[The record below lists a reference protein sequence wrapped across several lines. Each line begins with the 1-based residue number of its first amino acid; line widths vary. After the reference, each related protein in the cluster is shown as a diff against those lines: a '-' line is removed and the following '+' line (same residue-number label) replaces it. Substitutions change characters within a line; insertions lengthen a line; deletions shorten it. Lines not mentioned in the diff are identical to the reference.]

1 MKVFS
6 RKKNVLLRS
15 IFQIMNNKVKGYLF
29 AAISAA
35 TYGMNPL
42 FALPLYEGGM
52 DLYSVLFFR
61 YLFAIPILAIMLK
74 IRRRD
79 FSIEKADLMPLI
91 ILGILFAL
99 SSITLFSSY
108 HHMDV
113 GIASTILF
121 VYPIMVALIMFI
133 FFKERI
139 SAKTMACIAVALL
152 GIALLCNSG
161 EGAVITA
168 KGVLFVLGSSL
179 SYSIYIV
186 LVNKSRIKKM
196 ATIKVTLYVLAIGW
210 IIFAIRALAS
220 GVLTTPPAE
229 KWWLWANIIALSVF
243 PTVISLICTTEA
255 IQYIGSTPT
264 AILGVL
270 EPVTAVFFGIVV
282 FHEVITTRILIG
294 LILVI
299 TSVTFVVAGG
309 NIEKALL
316 RLRKMFPKLKT
327 KDKRQK
333 TKDNSPMV

>member
-1 MKVFS
+1 
-6 RKKNVLLRS
+6 
-15 IFQIMNNKVKGYLF
+15 MNNKIKGYLF
-29 AAISAA
+29 AAISAV

-79 FSIEKADLMPLI
+79 FSIEKKDIMPLI

-108 HHMDV
+108 HHMDA

-121 VYPIMVALIMFI
+121 VYPIIVALIMFI
-133 FFKERI
+133 FFKEKI
-139 SAKTMACIAVALL
+139 SSKTIACIAVALV
-152 GIALLCNSG
+152 GIALLCKSG
-161 EGAVITA
+161 EGAVVST
-168 KGVLFVLGSSL
+168 KGILFVLSSAL

-186 LVNKSRIKKM
+186 MVNKSRIKKM
-196 ATIKVTLYVLAIGW
+196 ATIKVTLYVLAVGW
-210 IIFAIRALAS
+210 IIFALRALAS

-282 FHEVITTRILIG
+282 FNEVMTTRIAIG

-309 NIEKALL
+309 NIGKILL
-316 RLRKMFPKLKT
+316 RLRKMFPKKKLK
-327 KDKRQK
+327 
-333 TKDNSPMV
+333 

>member
-1 MKVFS
+1 M
-6 RKKNVLLRS
+6 RT
-15 IFQIMNNKVKGYLF
+15 IFQIMNNKIKGYLF
-29 AAISAA
+29 AAISAV

-42 FALPLYEGGM
+42 FALPLYDAGM
-52 DLYSVLFFR
+52 DLFSVLFFR
-61 YLFAIPILAIMLK
+61 YLIAIPILAIMLK

-79 FSIEKADLMPLI
+79 FSIEKKDIMPLI

-108 HHMDV
+108 HHMDA

-133 FFKERI
+133 FFKEKI
-139 SAKTMACIAVALL
+139 SSKTIACIAVALV
-152 GIALLCNSG
+152 GIALLCKSG
-161 EGAVITA
+161 EGAVVST
-168 KGVLFVLGSSL
+168 KGILFVLGSAH

-186 LVNKSRIKKM
+186 MVNKSRIKKM
-196 ATIKVTLYVLAIGW
+196 ATIKVTLYVLAVGW
-210 IIFAIRALAS
+210 IIFAVRALAS
-220 GVLTTPPAE
+220 GALTTPPAE

-282 FHEVITTRILIG
+282 FNEVMTTRIAIG

-309 NIEKALL
+309 NIGKILL
-316 RLRKMFPKLKT
+316 RLRKMFPA
-327 KDKRQK
+327 KRR
-333 TKDNSPMV
+333 

>member
-1 MKVFS
+1 MKAFS
-6 RKKNVLLRS
+6 KKKTYFCALFF
-15 IFQIMNNKVKGYLF
+15 IIMNNKIKGYLF
-29 AAISAA
+29 AAISAV

-42 FALPLYEGGM
+42 FALPLYKAGM
-52 DLYSVLFFR
+52 DLFSVLFFR
-61 YLFAIPILAIMLK
+61 YLIAIPILAVMLK
-74 IRRRD
+74 IRRRN
-79 FSIEKADLMPLI
+79 FSFERKDVIPLI
-91 ILGILFAL
+91 ILGVLFAL

-108 HHMDV
+108 HHMDA

-133 FFKERI
+133 FFKEKI
-139 SAKTMACIAVALL
+139 SIKTMACIAVALL

-161 EGAVITA
+161 EGAVVSM
-168 KGVLFVLGSSL
+168 KGVLFVIGSAL

-186 LVNKSRIKKM
+186 FVNKSRIKKM
-196 ATIKVTLYVLAIGW
+196 ATIKVTMYVLLVGW
-210 IIFAIRALAS
+210 IIFAIRALAC
-220 GVLTTPPAE
+220 GTLTTPPSE
-229 KWWLWANIIALSVF
+229 SWWLWGNIIALSIF

-282 FHEVITTRILIG
+282 FHEVMTTRIAIG

-299 TSVTFVVAGG
+299 TSVTFVIAGG
-309 NIEKALL
+309 NIGKILL

-327 KDKRQK
+327 KDK
-333 TKDNSPMV
+333 

>member
-1 MKVFS
+1 
-6 RKKNVLLRS
+6 
-15 IFQIMNNKVKGYLF
+15 MNNKIKGYLF
-29 AAISAA
+29 AAISAV

-42 FALPLYEGGM
+42 FALPLYDAGM
-52 DLYSVLFFR
+52 DLFSVLFFR
-61 YLFAIPILAIMLK
+61 YLIAIPILAVMLK

-79 FSIEKADLMPLI
+79 FSIEKKDIMPLI

-108 HHMDV
+108 HHMDA

-121 VYPIMVALIMFI
+121 VYPIIVALIMFI
-133 FFKERI
+133 FFKEKI
-139 SAKTMACIAVALL
+139 SSKTIACIAVALV
-152 GIALLCNSG
+152 GIALLCKSG
-161 EGAVITA
+161 EGAVVST
-168 KGVLFVLGSSL
+168 KGVLFVLGSAL

-186 LVNKSRIKKM
+186 MVNKSRIKKM
-196 ATIKVTLYVLAIGW
+196 ATIKVTLYVLAVGW
-210 IIFAIRALAS
+210 IIFAVRALAS

-282 FHEVITTRILIG
+282 FNEVMTTRIAIG

-309 NIEKALL
+309 NIGKILL
-316 RLRKMFPKLKT
+316 RLRKMFPKKKLK
-327 KDKRQK
+327 
-333 TKDNSPMV
+333 

>member
-1 MKVFS
+1 
-6 RKKNVLLRS
+6 
-15 IFQIMNNKVKGYLF
+15 MNNKVKGYLF

-79 FSIEKADLMPLI
+79 FSIGKADIAPLI

-108 HHMDV
+108 HHMDA

-121 VYPIMVALIMFI
+121 VYPIMVALIMFF
-133 FFKERI
+133 FFKEKI
-139 SAKTMACIAVALL
+139 SAKTIACIAVALL
-152 GIALLCNSG
+152 GIALLCKSG
-161 EGAVITA
+161 EGAVVSI
-168 KGVLFVLGSSL
+168 KGVLFVLGSAL

-186 LVNKSRIKKM
+186 FVNKSRINKM
-196 ATIKVTLYVLAIGW
+196 ATIKVTMYVLTVGW
-210 IIFAIRALAS
+210 IIFAAKSLIDGQLKTPS
-220 GVLTTPPAE
+220 SEEWYLWFCVL
-229 KWWLWANIIALSVF
+229 ALSIF
-243 PTVISLICTTEA
+243 PTIISLICTTEA

-270 EPVTAVFFGIVV
+270 EPVTAVFFGVV
-282 FHEVITTRILIG
+282 IFGEILTTRIVIG

-299 TSVTFVVAGG
+299 TSVTFVVAGDNLG
-309 NIEKALL
+309 KILL
-316 RLRKMFPKLKT
+316 RLRKMFPS
-327 KDKRQK
+327 KRH
-333 TKDNSPMV
+333 

>member
-1 MKVFS
+1 
-6 RKKNVLLRS
+6 
-15 IFQIMNNKVKGYLF
+15 MNNKVKGYLF

-79 FSIEKADLMPLI
+79 FSIGKADIAPLI

-108 HHMDV
+108 HHMDA

-121 VYPIMVALIMFI
+121 VYPIMVALIMFF
-133 FFKERI
+133 FFKEKI
-139 SAKTMACIAVALL
+139 SAKTIACIAVALL
-152 GIALLCNSG
+152 GIALLCKSG
-161 EGAVITA
+161 EGAVVSI
-168 KGVLFVLGSSL
+168 KGVLFVLGSAL

-186 LVNKSRIKKM
+186 FVNKSRINKM
-196 ATIKVTLYVLAIGW
+196 ATIKVTMYVLTVGW
-210 IIFAIRALAS
+210 IIFAIKSLIS
-220 GVLTTPPAE
+220 GTLTTPPAE
-229 KWWLWANIIALSVF
+229 KWWLWGNILALSIF

-255 IQYIGSTPT
+255 IQCIGSTPT

-270 EPVTAVFFGIVV
+270 EPVTAVFFGVV
-282 FHEVITTRILIG
+282 IFGEILTTRIVIG

-299 TSVTFVVAGG
+299 TSVTFVVAGDNLG
-309 NIEKALL
+309 KILL
-316 RLRKMFPKLKT
+316 RLRKMFPS
-327 KDKRQK
+327 KRH
-333 TKDNSPMV
+333 

>member
-1 MKVFS
+1 MKIFS

-61 YLFAIPILAIMLK
+61 YLFAIPILAAMLK

-79 FSIEKADLMPLI
+79 FSIEKKDFLPLI

-152 GIALLCNSG
+152 GIALLCKSS
-161 EGAVITA
+161 EGAVISTN
-168 KGVLFVLGSSL
+168 GILFVLGSSL
-179 SYSIYIV
+179 SYAIYIV
-186 LVNKSRIKKM
+186 YVNKSRINKM

-299 TSVTFVVAGG
+299 TSVTFVVAGDKIG
-309 NIEKALL
+309 GILL
-316 RLRKMFPKLKT
+316 RLRKMFPKL
-327 KDKRQK
+327 R
-333 TKDNSPMV
+333 N

>member
-1 MKVFS
+1 MH
-6 RKKNVLLRS
+6 S
-15 IFQIMNNKVKGYLF
+15 IFQIMNNKIKGYLF

-79 FSIEKADLMPLI
+79 FSVEKKDIMPLI
-91 ILGILFAL
+91 ILGVLFAL

-121 VYPIMVALIMFI
+121 VYPIMVALIMFL
-133 FFKERI
+133 FFKEKI
-139 SAKTMACIAVALL
+139 SAKTIACIAVALL
-152 GIALLCNSG
+152 GIALLCKSG
-161 EGAVITA
+161 EGAVVST
-168 KGVLFVLGSSL
+168 KGVLFVIGSAL

-186 LVNKSRIKKM
+186 FVNKSRINKM
-196 ATIKVTLYVLAIGW
+196 ATIKVTMYVLTVGW
-210 IIFAIRALAS
+210 LIFAAKSLIDGQLKTPS
-220 GVLTTPPAE
+220 SEEWYLWFCVL
-229 KWWLWANIIALSVF
+229 ALSIF
-243 PTVISLICTTEA
+243 PTIISLICTTEA

-270 EPVTAVFFGIVV
+270 EPVTAVFFGVV
-282 FHEVITTRILIG
+282 IFGEILTTRIVIG

-299 TSVTFVVAGG
+299 TSVTFVVAGDNLG
-309 NIEKALL
+309 KILL
-316 RLRKMFPKLKT
+316 RLRKMFPS
-327 KDKRQK
+327 KR
-333 TKDNSPMV
+333 V

>member
-1 MKVFS
+1 
-6 RKKNVLLRS
+6 
-15 IFQIMNNKVKGYLF
+15 MNNKVKGYLF

-42 FALPLYEGGM
+42 LALPLYKGGI

-61 YLFAIPILAIMLK
+61 YLFAIHILAIMLK

-79 FSIEKADLMPLI
+79 FSIEKKDIMPLI

-108 HHMDV
+108 HHMDA

-121 VYPIMVALIMFI
+121 VYPIIVALIMFI
-133 FFKERI
+133 FFKEKI
-139 SAKTMACIAVALL
+139 SAKTIACIAVALV
-152 GIALLCNSG
+152 GIALLCKSE
-161 EGAVITA
+161 EGAVVST
-168 KGVLFVLGSSL
+168 KGILFILGSAL

-186 LVNKSRIKKM
+186 MVNKSRIKKM
-196 ATIKVTLYVLAIGW
+196 ATIKVTLYVLAVGW
-210 IIFAIRALAS
+210 IIFAARALAS
-220 GVLTTPPAE
+220 GVLTTPPSE

-270 EPVTAVFFGIVV
+270 EPVTAVFFGIIV
-282 FHEVITTRILIG
+282 FNEVMTTRIAIG

-309 NIEKALL
+309 NIGKILL
-316 RLRKMFPKLKT
+316 RLRKMFPA
-327 KDKRQK
+327 KRR
-333 TKDNSPMV
+333 

>member
-6 RKKNVLLRS
+6 KKKNVLLRS

-42 FALPLYEGGM
+42 FALPLYDGGM

-79 FSIEKADLMPLI
+79 FSIEKADVVPLI

-121 VYPIMVALIMFI
+121 VYPIMVALIMFF
-133 FFKERI
+133 FFKEKI
-139 SAKTMACIAVALL
+139 SIKTIACIAVALL
-152 GIALLCNSG
+152 GIALLCKSG
-161 EGAVITA
+161 EGAVVSA
-168 KGVLFVLGSSL
+168 EGVLFVLGSAL

-186 LVNKSRIKKM
+186 LVNKSRIRKM
-196 ATIKVTLYVLAIGW
+196 ATIKVTMYVLSIGWLVFAAKALISGQLNTPSSEQWYLWFYVLA
-210 IIFAIRALAS
+210 
-220 GVLTTPPAE
+220 
-229 KWWLWANIIALSVF
+229 LSIF
-243 PTVISLICTTEA
+243 PTIISLICTTEA
-255 IQYIGSTPT
+255 IQCIGSTPT

-270 EPVTAVFFGIVV
+270 EPVTAVFFGIVI
-282 FHEVITTRILIG
+282 FDEIMTTRIALG

-299 TSVTFVVAGG
+299 ISVTFVIAGG
-309 NIEKALL
+309 NIGKALL
-316 RLRKMFPKLKT
+316 RLRKMFPS
-327 KDKRQK
+327 KRH
-333 TKDNSPMV
+333 

>member
-1 MKVFS
+1 
-6 RKKNVLLRS
+6 
-15 IFQIMNNKVKGYLF
+15 MNNKIKGYLF

-79 FSIEKADLMPLI
+79 FSVEKKDIMPLI
-91 ILGILFAL
+91 ILGVLFAL

-121 VYPIMVALIMFI
+121 VYPIMVALIMFL
-133 FFKERI
+133 FFKEKI
-139 SAKTMACIAVALL
+139 SAKTIACIAVALL
-152 GIALLCNSG
+152 GIALLCKSG
-161 EGAVITA
+161 EGAVVSA
-168 KGVLFVLGSSL
+168 KGVLFVIGSAL

-186 LVNKSRIKKM
+186 FVNKSRINKM
-196 ATIKVTLYVLAIGW
+196 ATIKVTMYVLTVGW
-210 IIFAIRALAS
+210 IIFAAKSLIDGQLNTPS
-220 GVLTTPPAE
+220 SEEWYLWFYVL
-229 KWWLWANIIALSVF
+229 ALSIF
-243 PTVISLICTTEA
+243 PTIISLICTTEA
-255 IQYIGSTPT
+255 IQCIGSTPT

-270 EPVTAVFFGIVV
+270 EPVTAVFFGVV
-282 FHEVITTRILIG
+282 IFGEILTTRIVIG

-299 TSVTFVVAGG
+299 TSVTFVVAGDNLG
-309 NIEKALL
+309 KILL
-316 RLRKMFPKLKT
+316 RLRKMFPS
-327 KDKRQK
+327 KRH
-333 TKDNSPMV
+333 

>member
-1 MKVFS
+1 M
-6 RKKNVLLRS
+6 RT
-15 IFQIMNNKVKGYLF
+15 IFQIMNNKIKGYLF
-29 AAISAA
+29 AAISAV

-42 FALPLYEGGM
+42 FALPLYDAGM
-52 DLYSVLFFR
+52 DLFSVLFFR
-61 YLFAIPILAIMLK
+61 YLIAIPILAVMLK

-79 FSIEKADLMPLI
+79 FSIEKKDIMPLI

-108 HHMDV
+108 HHMDA

-121 VYPIMVALIMFI
+121 VYPIIVALIMFI
-133 FFKERI
+133 FFKEKI
-139 SAKTMACIAVALL
+139 SSKTIACIAVALV
-152 GIALLCNSG
+152 GIALLCKSG
-161 EGAVITA
+161 EGAVVST
-168 KGVLFVLGSSL
+168 KGILFVLGSAL

-186 LVNKSRIKKM
+186 MVNKSRIKKM
-196 ATIKVTLYVLAIGW
+196 ATIKVTLYVLAVGW
-210 IIFAIRALAS
+210 IIFAVRALAS
-220 GVLTTPPAE
+220 EVLTIPPAE

-282 FHEVITTRILIG
+282 FNEVMTTRIVIG

-309 NIEKALL
+309 NIGKILL
-316 RLRKMFPKLKT
+316 RLRKMFPKKKLK
-327 KDKRQK
+327 
-333 TKDNSPMV
+333 

>member
-1 MKVFS
+1 M
-6 RKKNVLLRS
+6 RT
-15 IFQIMNNKVKGYLF
+15 IFQIMNNKIKGYLF
-29 AAISAA
+29 AAISAV

-42 FALPLYEGGM
+42 FALPLYNAGM
-52 DLYSVLFFR
+52 DLFSVLFFR
-61 YLFAIPILAIMLK
+61 YLIAIPILAVMLK

-79 FSIEKADLMPLI
+79 FSIEKKDIMPLI

-108 HHMDV
+108 HHMDA

-121 VYPIMVALIMFI
+121 VYPIIVALIMFI
-133 FFKERI
+133 FFKEKI
-139 SAKTMACIAVALL
+139 SSKTIACIAVALV
-152 GIALLCNSG
+152 GIALLCKSG
-161 EGAVITA
+161 EGAVVST
-168 KGVLFVLGSSL
+168 KGILFVLGSAL

-186 LVNKSRIKKM
+186 MVNKSRIKKM
-196 ATIKVTLYVLAIGW
+196 ATIKVTLYVLAVGW
-210 IIFAIRALAS
+210 IIFALRALAS
-220 GVLTTPPAE
+220 GVLTIPPAE
-229 KWWLWANIIALSVF
+229 KWWLWTNIIALSVF

-282 FHEVITTRILIG
+282 FNEVMTTRIAIG

-309 NIEKALL
+309 NIGKILL
-316 RLRKMFPKLKT
+316 RLRKMFPKKKLK
-327 KDKRQK
+327 
-333 TKDNSPMV
+333 

>member
-1 MKVFS
+1 M
-6 RKKNVLLRS
+6 RT
-15 IFQIMNNKVKGYLF
+15 IFQIMNNKIKGYLF
-29 AAISAA
+29 AAISAV

-79 FSIEKADLMPLI
+79 FSIEKKDIMPLI

-108 HHMDV
+108 HHMDA

-121 VYPIMVALIMFI
+121 VYPIMVALIMFL
-133 FFKERI
+133 FFKEKI
-139 SAKTMACIAVALL
+139 SAKTIACIAVALV
-152 GIALLCNSG
+152 GIALLCKSG
-161 EGAVITA
+161 EGAVVST
-168 KGVLFVLGSSL
+168 KGVLFVLGSAL

-186 LVNKSRIKKM
+186 FVNKSRIKKM
-196 ATIKVTLYVLAIGW
+196 ATIKVTMYVLTVGW
-210 IIFAIRALAS
+210 IIFAAKALID
-220 GVLTTPPAE
+220 GRLTTPSPE
-229 KWWLWANIIALSVF
+229 EWYLWFCVIALSIF
-243 PTVISLICTTEA
+243 PTIISLICTTEA

-270 EPVTAVFFGIVV
+270 EPVTAVFFGVV
-282 FHEVITTRILIG
+282 IFGEVLTTRIVIG

-309 NIEKALL
+309 NIGKILL
-316 RLRKMFPKLKT
+316 RLRKMFPKKKLK
-327 KDKRQK
+327 
-333 TKDNSPMV
+333 

>member
-1 MKVFS
+1 
-6 RKKNVLLRS
+6 
-15 IFQIMNNKVKGYLF
+15 MNNKIKGYLF

-42 FALPLYEGGM
+42 FALPLYDAGM
-52 DLYSVLFFR
+52 DLFSVLFFR
-61 YLFAIPILAIMLK
+61 YLIAIPILAVMLK

-79 FSIEKADLMPLI
+79 FSIEKKDIMPLI

-108 HHMDV
+108 HHMDA

-121 VYPIMVALIMFI
+121 VYPIIVALIMFI
-133 FFKERI
+133 FFKEKI
-139 SAKTMACIAVALL
+139 SSKTIACIAVALV
-152 GIALLCNSG
+152 GIALLCKSG
-161 EGAVITA
+161 EGAVVST
-168 KGVLFVLGSSL
+168 KGVLFVLGSAL

-186 LVNKSRIKKM
+186 MVNKSRIKKM
-196 ATIKVTLYVLAIGW
+196 ATIKVTMYVLTVGW
-210 IIFAIRALAS
+210 IIFAAKALID
-220 GVLTTPPAE
+220 GRLTTPSSE
-229 KWWLWANIIALSVF
+229 EWYLWFCVIALSIF
-243 PTVISLICTTEA
+243 PTIISLICTTEA

-282 FHEVITTRILIG
+282 FNEVMTTRIAIG

-309 NIEKALL
+309 NIGKILL
-316 RLRKMFPKLKT
+316 RLRKMFPKLKA
-327 KDKRQK
+327 
-333 TKDNSPMV
+333 KDNNK

>member
-1 MKVFS
+1 
-6 RKKNVLLRS
+6 
-15 IFQIMNNKVKGYLF
+15 MNNKIKGYLF

-79 FSIEKADLMPLI
+79 FSVEKKDIMPLI
-91 ILGILFAL
+91 ILGVLFAL

-121 VYPIMVALIMFI
+121 VYPIMVALIMFL
-133 FFKERI
+133 FFKEKI
-139 SAKTMACIAVALL
+139 SAKTIACIAVALL
-152 GIALLCNSG
+152 GIALLCKSG
-161 EGAVITA
+161 EGAVVST
-168 KGVLFVLGSSL
+168 KGVLFVIGSAL

-186 LVNKSRIKKM
+186 FVNKSRINKM
-196 ATIKVTLYVLAIGW
+196 ATIKVTMYVLTVGW
-210 IIFAIRALAS
+210 LIFAAKSLIDGQLKTPS
-220 GVLTTPPAE
+220 SEEWYLWFCVL
-229 KWWLWANIIALSVF
+229 ALSIF
-243 PTVISLICTTEA
+243 PTIISLICTTEA

-270 EPVTAVFFGIVV
+270 EPVTAVFFGVV
-282 FHEVITTRILIG
+282 IFGEILTTRIVIG

-299 TSVTFVVAGG
+299 TSVTFVVAGDNLG
-309 NIEKALL
+309 KILL
-316 RLRKMFPKLKT
+316 RLRKMFPS
-327 KDKRQK
+327 KR
-333 TKDNSPMV
+333 V

>member
-1 MKVFS
+1 
-6 RKKNVLLRS
+6 
-15 IFQIMNNKVKGYLF
+15 MNNKVKGYLF

-79 FSIEKADLMPLI
+79 FSIDKKDISPLI
-91 ILGILFAL
+91 ILGVLFAL

-108 HHMDV
+108 HHMDA

-121 VYPIMVALIMFI
+121 VYPIMVALIMFL
-133 FFKERI
+133 FFKEKI
-139 SAKTMACIAVALL
+139 SAKTIACIAVALV
-152 GIALLCNSG
+152 GIALLCKSG
-161 EGAVITA
+161 EGAVVSM
-168 KGVLFVLGSSL
+168 KGVLFVLGSAL

-186 LVNKSRIKKM
+186 FVNKSRIKKM
-196 ATIKVTLYVLAIGW
+196 ATIKVTMYVLTVGW
-210 IIFAIRALAS
+210 IIFAAKALID
-220 GVLTTPPAE
+220 GRLTTPSPE
-229 KWWLWANIIALSVF
+229 EWYLWFCVIALSIF
-243 PTVISLICTTEA
+243 PTIISLICTTEA

-270 EPVTAVFFGIVV
+270 EPVTAVFFGVV
-282 FHEVITTRILIG
+282 IFGEVLTTRIVIG

-309 NIEKALL
+309 NIGKILL
-316 RLRKMFPKLKT
+316 RLRKMFPA
-327 KDKRQK
+327 KRR
-333 TKDNSPMV
+333 

>member
-6 RKKNVLLRS
+6 NKKNVLLRS
-15 IFQIMNNKVKGYLF
+15 IFQIMNNKIKGYLF
-29 AAISAA
+29 AAISAV

-42 FALPLYEGGM
+42 FALPLYNAGM
-52 DLYSVLFFR
+52 DLFSVLFFR
-61 YLFAIPILAIMLK
+61 YLIAIPILAVMLK

-79 FSIEKADLMPLI
+79 FSIEKKDIMPLI

-108 HHMDV
+108 HHMDA

-121 VYPIMVALIMFI
+121 VYPIIVALIMFI
-133 FFKERI
+133 FFKEKI
-139 SAKTMACIAVALL
+139 SSKTIACIAVALV
-152 GIALLCNSG
+152 GIALLCKSG
-161 EGAVITA
+161 EGAVVST
-168 KGVLFVLGSSL
+168 KGILFVLGSAL

-186 LVNKSRIKKM
+186 MVNKSRIKKM
-196 ATIKVTLYVLAIGW
+196 ATIKVTLYVLAVGW
-210 IIFAIRALAS
+210 IIFALRALAS

-282 FHEVITTRILIG
+282 FNEVMTTRIAIG

-309 NIEKALL
+309 NIGKILL
-316 RLRKMFPKLKT
+316 RLRKMFPA
-327 KDKRQK
+327 KRR
-333 TKDNSPMV
+333 

>member
-1 MKVFS
+1 M
-6 RKKNVLLRS
+6 L

-42 FALPLYEGGM
+42 FALPLYEGGI

-79 FSIEKADLMPLI
+79 FSIEKADIAPLI

-108 HHMDV
+108 HHMDA

-121 VYPIMVALIMFI
+121 VYPIMVALIMFF
-133 FFKERI
+133 FFKEKI
-139 SAKTMACIAVALL
+139 SAKTIACIAVALL
-152 GIALLCNSG
+152 GIALLCKSG
-161 EGAVITA
+161 EGAVVSI
-168 KGVLFVLGSSL
+168 KGVLFVLGSAL

-186 LVNKSRIKKM
+186 FVNKSRINKM
-196 ATIKVTLYVLAIGW
+196 ATIKVTMYVLTVGW
-210 IIFAIRALAS
+210 IIFAAKSLIDGQLKTPS
-220 GVLTTPPAE
+220 SEEWYLWFCVL
-229 KWWLWANIIALSVF
+229 ALSIF
-243 PTVISLICTTEA
+243 PTIISLICTTEA
-255 IQYIGSTPT
+255 IQCIGSTPT

-270 EPVTAVFFGIVV
+270 EPVTAVFFGVV
-282 FHEVITTRILIG
+282 IFGEILTTRIVIG

-299 TSVTFVVAGG
+299 TSVTFVVAGDNLG
-309 NIEKALL
+309 KILL
-316 RLRKMFPKLKT
+316 RLRKMFPS
-327 KDKRQK
+327 KRH
-333 TKDNSPMV
+333 

>member
-1 MKVFS
+1 
-6 RKKNVLLRS
+6 
-15 IFQIMNNKVKGYLF
+15 MNNKVKGYLF

-42 FALPLYEGGM
+42 FALPLYEGGL

-79 FSIEKADLMPLI
+79 FSIGKADIAPLI

-108 HHMDV
+108 HHMDA

-121 VYPIMVALIMFI
+121 VYPIMVALIMFF
-133 FFKERI
+133 FFKEKI
-139 SAKTMACIAVALL
+139 SAKTIVCIAVALI
-152 GIALLCNSG
+152 GIALLCKSG
-161 EGAVITA
+161 EGAVVST
-168 KGVLFVLGSSL
+168 KGVLFVLGSAL

-186 LVNKSRIKKM
+186 FVNKSRINKM
-196 ATIKVTLYVLAIGW
+196 ATIKVTMYVLTVGW
-210 IIFAIRALAS
+210 IIFAAKSLIDGQLKTPS
-220 GVLTTPPAE
+220 SEEWYLWFCVL
-229 KWWLWANIIALSVF
+229 ALSIF
-243 PTVISLICTTEA
+243 PTIISLICTTEA

-270 EPVTAVFFGIVV
+270 EPVTAVFFGVV
-282 FHEVITTRILIG
+282 IFGEILTTRIVIG

-299 TSVTFVVAGG
+299 TSVTFVVAGDNLG
-309 NIEKALL
+309 KILL
-316 RLRKMFPKLKT
+316 RLRKMFPS
-327 KDKRQK
+327 KRH
-333 TKDNSPMV
+333 

>member
-1 MKVFS
+1 MKVFFK
-6 RKKNVLLRS
+6 KKNVLLRS
-15 IFQIMNNKVKGYLF
+15 IFQIMNNKAKGYLF

-42 FALPLYEGGM
+42 FALPLYDAGM
-52 DLYSVLFFR
+52 DLFSVLFFR
-61 YLFAIPILAIMLK
+61 YLIAIPILAVMLK

-79 FSIEKADLMPLI
+79 FSIERKDFLPLI

-108 HHMDV
+108 HHMDA

-121 VYPIMVALIMFI
+121 VYPIMVALIMFF
-133 FFKERI
+133 FFKEKI
-139 SAKTMACIAVALL
+139 SAKTVACIAVALF
-152 GIALLCNSG
+152 GIALLCKSG
-161 EGAVITA
+161 EGAVVSI
-168 KGVLFVLGSSL
+168 KGVLFVLGSAL

-186 LVNKSRIKKM
+186 FVNKSRINKM
-196 ATIKVTLYVLAIGW
+196 ATIKVTLYVLCVGW
-210 IIFAIRALAS
+210 FIFAIKSLIS
-220 GVLTTPPAE
+220 GGLTTPPTE
-229 KWWLWANIIALSVF
+229 KWWLWANILALSIF

-299 TSVTFVVAGG
+299 TSVTFVIAGDKLG
-309 NIEKALL
+309 KILL
-316 RLRKMFPKLKT
+316 RLRKMFPS
-327 KDKRQK
+327 KRH
-333 TKDNSPMV
+333 